1 MRRMMGFKGAELERV
16 LALLHGRIV
25 RKTTSFLRSGVVW
38 RALREWRGFAGVA
51 WFAGVVGLRR
61 TDAVSQDTAGFAG
74 VAGFAGCGVR
84 PFWLFRVRHNA
95 RSLAN
100 SRRRELSALLRKA
113 QRGFPQGSLATQ
125 NFADHPFESCQNLA
139 HF

>member
-61 TDAVSQDTAGFAG
+61 TDAVSQ
-74 VAGFAGCGVR
+74 VAAVR
-84 PFWLFRVRHNA
+84 LLRLFCARRNA

-100 SRRRELSALLRKA
+100 SRRRELSAHLRKV
-113 QRGFPQGSLATQ
+113 QRGFPQGSLPTQ
-125 NFADHPFESCQNLA
+125 NLAEHPFESCQNLA